1 MERMGAITGAY
12 VQDKCLQ
19 QIGALVVFQ
28 LQRLLLQPLHLLRLR
43 LRATVRRCHA
53 GTRCP
58 QWQQRKMLCC
68 RVCASSIAT
77 CANPCVLGLVAY
89 PEYPMRTS
97 PPPAFVG
104 LGSKRPNCGLG
115 FVSVVPRLPV
125 RTQSER
131 PAATASG
138 ARRRRPPTRQGRPS
152 RSRALLY
159 TKTAQTATH
168 PPEPANQLGCNMLC
182 ADTE

>member
-58 QWQQRKMLCC
+58 RWQTTQDAVLQSPRQLDRDLRDPLCT
-68 RVCASSIAT
+68 RAR
-77 CANPCVLGLVAY
+77 CVPGLPY
-89 PEYPMRTS
+89 E
-97 PPPAFVG
+97 
-104 LGSKRPNCGLG
+104 N
-115 FVSVVPRLPV
+115 
-125 RTQSER
+125 Q
-131 PAATASG
+131 PAARIRWVETAKLRFR
-138 ARRRRPPTRQGRPS
+138 ACVGR
-152 RSRALLY
+152 A
-159 TKTAQTATH
+159 TAAG
-168 PPEPANQLGCNMLC
+168 EYS
-182 ADTE
+182 E